1 MAICGANGICDDGV
15 HGSGECYCK
24 DSDLDPQHYCEH
36 IKDIELLHQKE
47 DEMQMGFIFLIL
59 VAFGC
64 TFLLYAYN
72 RVEALEIFPESI
84 AAIVLGIFIGFVL
97 RYFYNGSGLLQ
108 IVAFEPHTFFL
119 FLLPPIMFQA
129 GFSCKANVFFRNF
142 VTINMYAIFSTIIAG
157 IIFSLMFWYGS
168 MYTNYHFEYLQS
180 LQFGFFISAVD
191 PVATISIFRALNVND
206 AIFTIVFGESTLND
220 AAAIALSKTAEHM
233 IEEYH
238 DGDLQIGS

>member
-1 MAICGANGICDDGV
+1 MTICGSNGICDDGV
-15 HGSGECYCK
+15 HGSGQCYCK
-24 DSDLDPQHYCEH
+24 DTDLDADHYCEYVS
-36 IKDIELLHQKE
+36 DIELSHIHE
-47 DEMQMGFIFLIL
+47 EEMQMGFIFLIL
-59 VAFGC
+59 VAFAC
-64 TFLLYAYN
+64 TFLLYTYN
-72 RVEALEIFPESI
+72 RIEALEIFPESI
-84 AAIVLGIFIGFVL
+84 AAIILGIGIGCVL

-142 VTINMYAIFSTIIAG
+142 ITINCYAIFSTVIAG
-157 IIFSLMFWYGS
+157 IVFSLIFWYWS
-168 MYTNYHFEYLQS
+168 QQTDYHFEYLQS

-233 IEEYH
+233 
-238 DGDLQIGS
+238 